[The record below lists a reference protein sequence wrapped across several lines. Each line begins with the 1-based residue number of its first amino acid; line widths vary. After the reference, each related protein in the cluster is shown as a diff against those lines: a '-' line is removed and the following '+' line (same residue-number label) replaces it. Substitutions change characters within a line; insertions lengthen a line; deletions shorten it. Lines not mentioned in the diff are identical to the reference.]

1 MNGTV
6 LKTLLHFSHNLT
18 ISAIKIEKRLG
29 LFTALSR
36 SNRKLHCTR
45 NYIHLNL
52 FFSFILRAIAVLVKD
67 SILFSH
73 ENVECTKQPSL
84 VSKSIHPEDPQ
95 VNEYHLMLKCT
106 FTFQFLFLL
115 NILI

>member
-6 LKTLLHFSHNLT
+6 LKTLHFSHKLT
-18 ISAIKIEKRLG
+18 ISTVKIEKRLCLFTG
-29 LFTALSR
+29 LFR

-67 SILFSH
+67 AILFSH

-84 VSKSIHPEDPQ
+84 VSESIHPEDT
-95 VNEYHLMLKCT
+95 VNSYKLLSK
-106 FTFQFLFLL
+106 FTLLLFVYFYR
-115 NILI
+115 N